1 MPLYLE
7 PCGFS
12 YGTGA
17 PHAVALAGS
26 SFVFFSSVILHERDA
41 TRARISHPPLSLAN
55 ASSYIH
61 QHFGKEGGDYAEICL
76 TRLQEKHHFSFLH
89 DGNEPSLMGIV
100 NVTPDS
106 FSDGGLYHDTDAA
119 VAHGLSLQEQGS
131 AVIDVGGESTRPY
144 ATPVAPTDEIAR
156 VKPVIAALAAQG
168 SVPISIDSRHS
179 ETMKQAVA
187 AGATIINDVSGL
199 THDPQSIPF
208 CQSHQLPIIIMH
220 MGDDPTTM
228 QDNPHY
234 DDALLDIYDFLA
246 NRITILKNE
255 GIDASRLII
264 DPGIGFGKNKE
275 HNRALLTHIAL
286 FHTLGCPLL
295 IGVSRKR
302 FIDDC
307 APHNDPQQRLAGS
320 AVAAVMMA
328 ARGVSL
334 LRVHDVA
341 QTKQALAVWRTLVT
355 N

>member
-12 YGTGA
+12 YGTAA

-41 TRARISHPPLSLAN
+41 TRARTSHPPLSLTDAP
-55 ASSYIH
+55 AYIH
-61 QHFGKEGGDYAEICL
+61 RHFGKEGSDHAQLCL
-76 TRLQEKHHFSFLH
+76 ARLQEKHHFSFLH
-89 DGNEPSLMGIV
+89 DGDEPSLMGIV

-119 VAHGLSLQEQGS
+119 VAHGLSLQKQG
-131 AVIDVGGESTRPY
+131 AVVIDVGGESTRPY

-156 VKPVIAALAAQG
+156 VKPVIAALATQG
-168 SVPISIDSRHS
+168 NVPISIDSRHS
-179 ETMKQAVA
+179 DTMKQAVA

-199 THDPQSIPF
+199 THDSQSIPF
-208 CQSHQLPIIIMH
+208 CQSHELPIIIMH
-220 MGDDPTTM
+220 MRDDPTTM

-234 DDALLDIYDFLA
+234 DDALLDIYDFFA
-246 NRITILKNE
+246 KRIAQLNNE
-255 GIDASRLII
+255 GIDADRLII

-307 APHNDPQQRLAGS
+307 APHNEPQQRLAGS
-320 AVAAVMMA
+320 VTAAVMMA